1 MFRYY
6 LKLGTLSIRANPIL
20 SILMVAAI
28 AIGIGACMSIV
39 TVRHVMSGNPIEH
52 KNDQLY
58 HVQVDNWNPDD
69 PYEDP
74 DGAPEQVTYLDATA
88 LFNAGRAF
96 RQTTSFTSRAAER

>member
-74 DGAPEQVTYLDATA
+74 DGAPQEVDYPELNRYIFFVVDGTGYFLKLVFVFQ
-88 LFNAGRAF
+88 
-96 RQTTSFTSRAAER
+96 